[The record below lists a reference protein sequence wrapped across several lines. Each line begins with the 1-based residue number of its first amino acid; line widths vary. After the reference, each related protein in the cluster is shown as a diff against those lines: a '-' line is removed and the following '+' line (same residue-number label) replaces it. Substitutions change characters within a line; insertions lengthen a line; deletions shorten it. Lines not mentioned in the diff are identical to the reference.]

1 MMLRPLLRRALVA
14 AALGST
20 ETLAAAGCG
29 GAHAGAAAPQSPRAM
44 APNLRDLPSG
54 PALHVTSEDDVQA
67 AKALAEMMRAH
78 PEMGFVVINVEG
90 DRIGVAHRRGK
101 FLLQPR
107 MRGPGGINRIIVM
120 QLYAVKDEFR
130 GREAQLKEVCY
141 QINSTYDFL
150 TTYLQ
155 PAVVTTLFVAQ
166 SQLTFGD
173 DLSLGFLGKYLEELK
188 KATLQVAAKS
198 LVAYLK

>member
-1 MMLRPLLRRALVA
+1 MHHQSLVRRAGLIAAAATTLVA
-14 AALGST
+14 V
-20 ETLAAAGCG
+20 GCG
-29 GAHAGAAAPQSPRAM
+29 SAATAPARRSGSAANPSLRAGAV
-44 APNLRDLPSG
+44 G
-54 PALHVTSEDDVQA
+54 PALHVTSDDDSQA
-67 AKALAEMMRAH
+67 ALALATMIRQH
-78 PEMGFVVINVEG
+78 PETGFAIINLEG
-90 DRIGVAHRRGK
+90 DRVGVSRKGAK

-107 MRGPGGINRIIVM
+107 MRGPGEINRIIVM

-130 GREAQLKEVCY
+130 GREQQLKDVCY
-141 QINSTYDFL
+141 QINSTYDFI

-155 PAVVTTLFVAQ
+155 PAFVTTLFVAQ

-188 KATLQVAAKS
+188 RATLQVAART